1 MYTVWLSRKQYE
13 YIWRNASKSPAVKLV
28 IADNYELLTST
39 PASTATAA
47 TTMIKIAKAYFSTHG
62 LQLSTDPEPKKS
74 KTKCNAWLLNQ
85 RPLKELKV
93 CGNNLP
99 WVERIVHLEMTITNG
114 QSILKQT

>member
-13 YIWRNASKSPAVKLV
+13 YIWRVASKSPAVKLV

-47 TTMIKIAKAYFSTHG
+47 TTMINIAKAYFSTHG
-62 LQLSTDPEPKKS
+62 LQFSTDSKPKKS

-99 WVERIVHLEMTITNG
+99 WVERIVHFEMTIIMARTF
-114 QSILKQT
+114 